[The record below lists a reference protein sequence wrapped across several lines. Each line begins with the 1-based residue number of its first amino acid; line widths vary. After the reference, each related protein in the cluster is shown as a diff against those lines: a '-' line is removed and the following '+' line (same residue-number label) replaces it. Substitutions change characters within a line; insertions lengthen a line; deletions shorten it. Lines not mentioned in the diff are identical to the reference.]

1 MRVLP
6 ESEDKLKKKKKDGV
20 YKSNNRSQFKNA
32 LNGQNWV
39 SFSNK
44 ISQAVLDYNSK
55 YKKIDMNIHLYKWN
69 ID

>member
-1 MRVLP
+1 MYCQRVKI
-6 ESEDKLKKKKKDGV
+6 SLKKKKKDGV

-32 LNGQNWV
+32 LNDQNWV

-55 YKKIDMNIHLYKWN
+55 YKKIDMNIHLYK
-69 ID
+69 